1 MLDDGCCCCVVV
13 VAAGVG
19 GIGLAGIVLM
29 SDVLV
34 TRPAKVSI
42 SRNENGLYAKQC
54 PY

>member
-42 SRNENGLYAKQC
+42 SRNKNGLYAKQC

>member
-13 VAAGVG
+13 AAAGVG
-19 GIGLAGIVLM
+19 GIGLAGIVLK
-29 SDVLV
+29 SDV

-42 SRNENGLYAKQC
+42 SRNKNGLYAKQC